1 MKYPKYKL
9 AFPNKKVWVFNGN
22 PMTQFN
28 GYTLNTYAS
37 GNGIVSASK
46 SKGFWGESAELFQ
59 SAANYHS
66 FEGYSAN
73 KGTISGN
80 IYIFGKGND
89 VVTAF
94 FPEMSV
100 YNLYIT
106 QTPGGTI
113 SAVPMSG
120 HYGEIITLSN
130 TPSAHY
136 TFNGYSVTGAT
147 ITGNQLTIGNSD
159 ISIQANWVEDS
170 KYNLTIQQVSGG
182 RVTSNKSTGYQG
194 DQVTLSNTPSSHYTF
209 GSYSITGATLTGN
222 KFNFGSQNV
231 TAKGSF
237 VEDPIRSVSLSQQTG
252 GRISATP
259 MSGYDGTQ
267 VVLTNS
273 VSSDYLF
280 SAYDVTGATLTGN
293 RFTLSG
299 SNATA
304 KGVFKYHPVR
314 NIVLQQSSGGRIFS
328 DKSTGYDGDIVVFT
342 YTPSSNYDFN
352 GFSITGSTLS
362 GNSAMINNGNITAK
376 GNFAIHE
383 DFDSVDICNQTWMKY
398 NLAVDDGLGGVVKKH
413 CASAGYDYGV
423 QYYYTP
429 SAAYRI
435 GSGIRGW
442 RMPTWG
448 DVTALRACAG
458 GTSAGY
464 NLKSTFGWFNDNNL
478 HLPPGNGCDKYGF
491 RALAVG
497 ILTNQG
503 SLYYIGTDC
512 VYLCGPSSNEGPGRQ
527 WTFEGRSDQMGIVVY
542 SFPYNSIRLIKKPK
556 HTITLNQTSGGV
568 IMANMLTAYSDDI
581 IILTN
586 EALQGWEFS
595 NYSVTGATLTGDRF
609 KMPENDVTAQGLFIE
624 HPTRY
629 LTVQQS
635 TGGTVWGVPSN
646 GNDGDTVTLN
656 QTPSA
661 GYSFSSYSITGAT
674 LTSNKFKFNGS
685 NVTAK
690 GNFYITPPTPFR
702 EVHSA
707 MNVVGNSNRLYGTS
721 MATPTAIGY
730 NGYSAGNTARQYTNF
745 TGLQNYN
752 AVHIKF
758 RNSAINLNNP
768 YYFGFVGSARAGE
781 KYWSNNRW
789 QIDINPYNAYIIF
802 KNHGLARTTQ
812 FERLSANYLPLFTL
826 YNANSSYINTAYG
839 EKIGNTIYAKA
850 NNWSNVDNDIKFV
863 LGIKE
868 GGSTNRSYDRTYCV
882 SAYYND
888 KFVGSA
894 WQGLYAASAYA
905 FYGSFGLWSSTN
917 TAGMYNSVAGTSRLD
932 IANFSASN
940 DAKKWLDFY
949 YKVP

>member
-9 AFPNKKVWVFNGN
+9 AFPSKKVIIFNGH
-22 PMTQFN
+22 PMTQFD

-46 SKGFWGESAELFQ
+46 AKGFWGESAELFQ

-120 HYGEIITLSN
+120 HYGEIITLYN
-130 TPSAHY
+130 TPSSHY
-136 TFNGYSVTGAT
+136 SFNGYSVTGAT

-293 RFTLSG
+293 RFILTG

-304 KGVFKYHPVR
+304 KGIFQYHPVR
-314 NIVLQQSSGGRIFS
+314 NVILQQVSGGRIFS

-352 GFSITGSTLS
+352 GFSITGSILS

-398 NLAVDDGLGGVVKKH
+398 NLNVDDGLGGVVKTH
-413 CASAGYDYGV
+413 SGYGGYDFGE
-423 QYYYTP
+423 QYFYTP
-429 SAAYRI
+429 EAAYRI
-435 GSGIRGW
+435 GNSIRGW
-442 RMPTWG
+442 RVPTWG
-448 DVTALRACAG
+448 DVSALRSCAG
-458 GTSAGY
+458 GTSAGK
-464 NLKSTFGWFNDNNL
+464 NLKSTFGWFNQNNVY
-478 HLPPGNGCDKYGF
+478 HPPGNGVDAYGF
-491 RALAVG
+491 RALPVG
-497 ILTNQG
+497 NYVYDVVSNSSYLRNVG
-503 SLYYIGTDC
+503 CSTDFI
-512 VYLCGPSSNEGPGRQ
+512 CGPSSNQTSGRW
-527 WTFEGRSDQMGIVVY
+527 WTFEGNSDQMGVVDNGFKY
-542 SFPYNSIRLIKKPK
+542 SSLRLIKKTK
-556 HTITLNQTSGGV
+556 YNITLNQTPGGV
-568 IMANMLTAYSDDI
+568 IVSNALTGYSDDI
-581 IILTN
+581 ITLSSQ
-586 EALQGWEFS
+586 ALPGWEFV
-595 NYSVTGATLTGDRF
+595 NYSITGATLTGNKF
-609 KMPENDVTAQGLFIE
+609 KMQELNVTAKANFQE
-624 HPTRY
+624 AAPSVY
-629 LTVQQS
+629 NLTLQTNGHGRLS
-635 TGGTVWGVPSN
+635 ASKTTGYYN
-646 GNDGDTVTLN
+646 DTVTLES
-656 QTPSA
+656 TPSA
-661 GYSFSSYSITGAT
+661 GYSFSGYTVTGGTISNSQFTFSANNAT
-674 LTSNKFKFNGS
+674 AKAWFSEDPYNPLHLPAYTMRVRTSDGNAPVGDYARATRVAGTTNVFDVYNNTNDWYRTFYNSTTLIEVLGANTTNVTSFERTFEGSNKLSSVALFDTSKVKNMEGMFAICNNLSSTPLYDTS
-685 NVTAK
+685 NVTNMA
-690 GNFYITPPTPFR
+690 
-702 EVHSA
+702 
-707 MNVVGNSNRLYGTS
+707 S
-721 MATPTAIGY
+721 MFHGDKLTAI
-730 NGYSAGNTARQYTNF
+730 
-745 TGLQNYN
+745 
-752 AVHIKF
+752 
-758 RNSAINLNNP
+758 
-768 YYFGFVGSARAGE
+768 
-781 KYWSNNRW
+781 
-789 QIDINPYNAYIIF
+789 
-802 KNHGLARTTQ
+802 
-812 FERLSANYLPLFTL
+812 PLF
-826 YNANSSYINTAYG
+826 NTS
-839 EKIGNTIYAKA
+839 K
-850 NNWSNVDNDIKFV
+850 V
-863 LGIKE
+863 
-868 GGSTNRSYDRTYCV
+868 TNMYRT
-882 SAYYND
+882 
-888 KFVGSA
+888 
-894 WQGLYAASAYA
+894 
-905 FYGSFGLWSSTN
+905 FYGCRYVNSGSLALYRQASTQTN
-917 TAGMYNSVAGTSRLD
+917 PP
-932 IANFSASN
+932 SN
-940 DAKKWLDFY
+940 HSETFKYCGSLTTNGRAELEQIPSDWK
-949 YKVP
+949 